1 MTIQTADVV
10 IIGAGS
16 TGLSAAYELAKA
28 GVNVLVVDRRFLA
41 MEASG
46 RNMGGI
52 RQVGRDR
59 DDLPLI
65 AAAMRRWRALP
76 EELGCD
82 LELAED
88 GYLWVALSEKELEL
102 ECALAKRDIPYG
114 IKEYV
119 LDQRNIKEIAPA
131 ISDIVIGGV
140 YSPTDLIANPF
151 LVAKGYYTNAKRYGA
166 KFLFDTEV
174 TGLKIEGKRI
184 RGVVTTQGEIAT
196 NLIINATGAW
206 SDHIGRMAGID
217 IPISPCPDQIIL
229 TEPMPAILPSF
240 LLISSIAVCR
250 QSKDGHVYIGDTN
263 APGGISGFSK
273 ATNYGGMILTV
284 TNILKIVP
292 AFRKLNIIRTWVG
305 TLDFS
310 PDDTCIFGRVEEVE
324 GLILASGCSGHGFA
338 LAPILG
344 QLLCE
349 LVVQG
354 KTTLPV
360 EAFRLDRF
368 KQGNVKKIGGWSHPR
383 MVDTPPQSPKENS

>member
-1 MTIQTADVV
+1 MAIQKADVV

-28 GVNVLVVDRRFLA
+28 GVNVLVVDKRFLA
-41 MEASG
+41 MEAAG
-46 RNMGGI
+46 RNPGGI
-52 RQVGRDR
+52 RQIGRDP
-59 DDLPLI
+59 DELPLI
-65 AAAMRRWRALP
+65 VGAMRRWHALP

-82 LELAED
+82 LELTED
-88 GYLWVALSEKELEL
+88 GYLWVAMSEKDLET
-102 ECALAKRDIPYG
+102 EHALAERDAHYG

-119 LDQRNIKEIAPA
+119 LDRRHVKEMAPA
-131 ISDIVIGGV
+131 ISDIVFGGL

-184 RGVVTTQGEIAT
+184 RGVVTTLGEIAT
-196 NLIINATGAW
+196 NLIINAAGPW

-217 IPISPCPDQIIL
+217 IPISPCPNQFIL
-229 TEPMPAILPSF
+229 TEPMPAILPPF
-240 LLISSIAVCR
+240 LLISSIGVCR
-250 QSKDGHVYIGDTN
+250 QSKDGHVYIGNTN
-263 APGGISGFSK
+263 APGGIAGFSK
-273 ATNYGGMILTV
+273 ATNYGEMTRTV

-305 TLDFS
+305 TIDFS
-310 PDDTCIFGRVEEVE
+310 PDDNFIFGRVDEVE
-324 GLILASGCSGHGFA
+324 GLILASGFSGHGFA

-368 KQGNVKKIGGWSHPR
+368 KHGIVEKEGHFAHQHMADK
-383 MVDTPPQSPKENS
+383 TTQPPKACP